1 VTEREIEGEN
11 DREVERLRGSKGT
24 RSKKEKHTKEQK
36 TFINTGGMFRNA
48 TEMVYVMIFLKVKPD
63 Q

>member
-24 RSKKEKHTKEQK
+24 RSEKRNTQMNKN
-36 TFINTGGMFRNA
+36 TFINIGGMFRNA